1 MALLVAKFYTFFIP
15 VVRRVDFLIFLELSL
30 SVLVSDQTA
39 VQNGPRAWSRIT
51 RAIFHAIYQPPF
63 FFTLQWLHDVF
74 HFEWRLPN
82 CQRNAWPACPC
93 ASVCPCSET
102 VQIAL
107 MQQQEPI
114 PDLLHEESL
123 LSWNPFCSW
132 YLSQESSARKL
143 YWKLLSSLRIGF
155 ILSYVFSYLS
165 LFYFASIIYQ
175 RQL

>member
-1 MALLVAKFYTFFIP
+1 M
-15 VVRRVDFLIFLELSL
+15 RRVDLLIFLELSL
-30 SVLVSDQTA
+30 SVLVSE
-39 VQNGPRAWSRIT
+39 
-51 RAIFHAIYQPPF
+51 PPF
-63 FFTLQWLHDVF
+63 KMAEELDHGSQEQYSMPFTSHPLFLHFNDCTTSFTSNEGYQTVNVMLGP
-74 HFEWRLPN
+74 H
-82 CQRNAWPACPC
+82 APC

-102 VQIAL
+102 MQIAL

-123 LSWNPFCSW
+123 LKWNPFCSW
-132 YLSQESSARKL
+132 YLSQESSSRKL